1 MPRQYITSIKLPT
14 DTAIYY
20 IKDTE
25 AREAIAQMGNFT
37 KYLGMATT
45 MPNKCKCYY

>member
-25 AREAIAQMGNFT
+25 AREAIA
-37 KYLGMATT
+37 
-45 MPNKCKCYY
+45 